1 MSATNDQRPDASDR
15 HRDVRLSGLKEMV
28 WRDQQ
33 ALDTDRIRDGGDACI
48 QPLGFSD
55 PSATRITCGPKID
68 PSPPIN

>member
-1 MSATNDQRPDASDR
+1 MSATNDQRPDASYR

-33 ALDTDRIRDGGDACI
+33 ALDTDRIRDAGDACI

-55 PSATRITCGPKID
+55 PSAKRIAPSERNRTRD
-68 PSPPIN
+68 AIN